1 MILHSFNNN
10 NKGFS
15 LIELLVVVAI
25 LGVLAAVGIVSYI
38 GYVSG
43 TQKTVAQSNLHAIAM
58 VQEDF
63 RAGNA
68 LNVYYTGGPANNCTL
83 AGGSNCVP
91 VIGNHADINEC
102 LFGGRDQLEETLPD
116 FLFCVAAG
124 AARDGGF
131 WIRTQREDDAA
142 DWMVL
147 NADNEKAGPTGPTW

>member
-1 MILHSFNNN
+1 
-10 NKGFS
+10 
-15 LIELLVVVAI
+15 
-25 LGVLAAVGIVSYI
+25 
-38 GYVSG
+38 
-43 TQKTVAQSNLHAIAM
+43 M

-83 AGGSNCVP
+83 PGTNVCVG
-91 VIGNHADINEC
+91 ILANHEDINDC
-102 LFGGRDQLEETLPD
+102 LFGGREQLEETLPD

-124 AARDGGF
+124 APRDGGF
-131 WIRTQREDDAA
+131 WIRTHREDDAA